1 MKPAE
6 GWTPDKVRSVLAG
19 ESPGLAGERRAFR
32 RIPSDPRCKLCAAP
46 FGGLGGFIFRRA
58 GYRQSAGNPA
68 LCTRC
73 ITALRKHQIT
83 GVEIPVSLL
92 FSDIRGSTAI
102 AERMRPA
109 DFHAFLDRFY
119 RVASD
124 VIIAHDG
131 IVDKIVGDEVI
142 GLFFGGITGA
152 HHPAA
157 AVAAA
162 IELAERAAHASTA
175 ESGSIPAGTAVHTGE
190 AFVGATG
197 LGTTV
202 EDFTALGDAV
212 NITARLA
219 SAAVAGEVIVSVA
232 AAQAA
237 GMATDGLER
246 RTVHI
251 RGRIEPIEV
260 VVLPPPAEKVPPDQ
274 HQV

>member
-1 MKPAE
+1 L
-6 GWTPDKVRSVLAG
+6 VSQ
-19 ESPGLAGERRAFR
+19 RRAFL
-32 RIPSDPRCKLCAAP
+32 RIPSPPRCKLCAAP
-46 FGGLGGFIFRRA
+46 FGGLGGFVFRHA

-73 ITALRKHQIT
+73 INVLRKRQMT

-92 FSDIRGSTAI
+92 FSDIRGSTAMG
-102 AERMRPA
+102 ERMRPA

-119 RVASD
+119 RLASNSI
-124 VIIAHDG
+124 VAHDG
-131 IVDKIVGDEVI
+131 IVDKVVGDEVI

-162 IELAERAAHASTA
+162 IDLAEQAAHAGSA
-175 ESGSIPAGTAVHTGE
+175 RSGSIPAGTAVHTGE

-197 LGTTV
+197 PGTTV
-202 EDFTALGDAV
+202 DDFTALGDVV

-219 SAAVAGEVIVSVA
+219 SAAIAGEVIVSVA

-237 GMATDGLER
+237 GMATDSLER
-246 RTVHI
+246 RTVEI
-251 RGRIEPIEV
+251 RGRTEPIEV
-260 VVLPPPAEKVPPDQ
+260 VALPPPDGELSAR
-274 HQV
+274 

>member
-1 MKPAE
+1 MAAE
-6 GWTPDKVRSVLAG
+6 DWNPEKVRSVLAG
-19 ESPGLAGERRAFR
+19 ESPGLVSQRRAFR
-32 RIPSDPRCKLCAAP
+32 RIPSPPRCKLCAAP
-46 FGGLGGFIFRRA
+46 FGGLGGLIFRHA

-73 ITALRKHQIT
+73 ITVLRKRQMT

-92 FSDIRGSTAI
+92 FSDIRGSTAMG
-102 AERMRPA
+102 ERMRPA

-119 RVASD
+119 RLASD
-124 VIIAHDG
+124 SIVAHDG
-131 IVDKIVGDEVI
+131 IVDKVVGDEVI

-152 HHPAA
+152 HHAAA
-157 AVAAA
+157 AVGAAVD
-162 IELAERAAHASTA
+162 LAEQAAHASSA
-175 ESGSIPAGTAVHTGE
+175 RSDSIPAGTAVHTGE

-197 LGTTV
+197 SGTTV
-202 EDFTALGDAV
+202 DDFTALGDVV

-246 RTVHI
+246 RTVEI
-251 RGRIEPIEV
+251 RGRTEPIEV
-260 VVLPPPAEKVPPDQ
+260 VALPPPDGKVSAR
-274 HQV
+274 